1 MAKDVR
7 NVVAPSRS
15 LLTDTLD
22 GFESGRVRVS
32 TVRDIFRAHLQAVA
46 EARGE
51 QLGTLAE

>member
-7 NVVAPSRS
+7 NVVVPSRS

-22 GFESGRVRVS
+22 AFEAGKARVS

-51 QLGTLAE
+51 QLGMLAE